1 MTVIQ
6 GILRCITPL
15 HSATESTKN
24 ADGTNVTRTAIQS
37 IFTKSG
43 REDVPYYKAT
53 SQRGGLRRAA
63 ARIVL
68 DRLTLD
74 EKISR
79 ALFSG
84 MMTGSESGTPDNAQ
98 LTVEEAIRA
107 KNNVFMGLFGG
118 GARILKSRY
127 RPTDMM
133 PVIPSTVE
141 IGIVPKRYV
150 ENEQNWMVN
159 ARGDQLIN
167 TYGFVSV
174 DDVLRLADV
183 REIEKYIDNSLE
195 AVTQYQ
201 LSIADNKS
209 ARKADKDD
217 KSKSDKEKTKK
228 IDKANMLSFEAIA
241 PGVPLFFR
249 LEIDEGVNDAQVGLM
264 LQALTNLI
272 NEQEFGGWIRAGLG
286 RVSAHLEISSNGEEY
301 APLFDTDATDKYVL
315 TEAVRNQYTPA
326 LEDALGK
333 LTVEDMVHFY
343 TNRG

>member
-133 PVIPSTVE
+133 PVILVLLKLALYPNGTLKTNK
-141 IGIVPKRYV
+141 IG
-150 ENEQNWMVN
+150 WSMH
-159 ARGDQLIN
+159 AA
-167 TYGFVSV
+167 T
-174 DDVLRLADV
+174 
-183 REIEKYIDNSLE
+183 NSL
-195 AVTQYQ
+195 
-201 LSIADNKS
+201 
-209 ARKADKDD
+209 
-217 KSKSDKEKTKK
+217 
-228 IDKANMLSFEAIA
+228 
-241 PGVPLFFR
+241 
-249 LEIDEGVNDAQVGLM
+249 
-264 LQALTNLI
+264 
-272 NEQEFGGWIRAGLG
+272 IRMA
-286 RVSAHLEISSNGEEY
+286 S
-301 APLFDTDATDKYVL
+301 
-315 TEAVRNQYTPA
+315 
-326 LEDALGK
+326 
-333 LTVEDMVHFY
+333 
-343 TNRG
+343 